1 MAVAKPIQIETNT
14 SAEITLT
21 TPRKQGITIEVN
33 GGGGGGGEP
42 YPGPYEVTPTRE
54 TQVLRTAQK
63 VAQRNIVVNPMPAG
77 SATTPRVT
85 IPALPTFSYRI
96 DDEGFFLRANVN
108 ASQDITPSVIPGYV
122 EEGTP
127 GAVSAYGVASWRLPT
142 QEAVTITPSEE
153 SQTVG
158 GSLRVMTGEITV
170 NPIPNDWGHITWD
183 GSVLTVS

>member
-33 GGGGGGGEP
+33 GGGGGEP

-63 VAQRNIVVNPMPAG
+63 MAQRNIVVNP
-77 SATTPRVT
+77 
-85 IPALPTFSYRI
+85 IPH
-96 DDEGFFLRANVN
+96 
-108 ASQDITPSVIPGYV
+108 
-122 EEGTP
+122 
-127 GAVSAYGVASWRLPT
+127 
-142 QEAVTITPSEE
+142 
-153 SQTVG
+153 
-158 GSLRVMTGEITV
+158 
-170 NPIPNDWGHITWD
+170 DWGHITWD